1 MPNIVQPSPEKK
13 AAHAAGTI
21 GHYPVKPW
29 RYLIGFLLT
38 GLRET
43 KKTTN
48 MITIKVRTVDAG
60 VYCLQLHYLI
70 EHFIAGKKKEE
81 IDWRLVNTL
90 NNLFKK
96 FDAISDIVDDILPIE
111 LTSEEARTLYFTLT
125 QKKYAAT
132 LGAIPEAM
140 EGGFYEAFNLIK
152 DKMIFQLEAKSMFGG
167 GRLGCK

>member
-1 MPNIVQPSPEKK
+1 MPSVVEPPPEKK
-13 AAHAAGTI
+13 ATSFVRSTDRHPEKA
-21 GHYPVKPW
+21 W
-29 RYLIGFLLT
+29 RYLAGFFLIKQPT
-38 GLRET
+38 D
-43 KKTTN
+43 
-48 MITIKVRTVDAG
+48 MITIKTRTVDAG

-70 EHFIAGKKKEE
+70 EHFIAGKKEEE

-96 FDAISDIVDDILPIE
+96 FDAISDIVDDVLPVE
-111 LTSEEARTLYFTLT
+111 LTPEEARTLYFTLT
-125 QKKYAAT
+125 QKKYTVT
-132 LGAIPEAM
+132 LEAIPEAM